1 MVILFQTPS
10 EMLLIVSNNVHKKDD
25 QIVMVALLIMLIMLI
40 MLIRWWYDFQPWN
53 PGIPLRGGPTEVT
66 ASRFQPKNG
75 SPMGGL
81 HRVNWGSQFYS
92 LAFQMLVSTYLWS
105 FLNRNAH
112 IGWVALPT
120 APKVFSSSSLSST
133 ARGSAGKSKPMTST
147 DQILGAEFW
156 CALTHFK
163 VHSPL
168 VN

>member
-1 MVILFQTPS
+1 
-10 EMLLIVSNNVHKKDD
+10 
-25 QIVMVALLIMLIMLI
+25 MVALLIMLIMLI

-81 HRVNWGSQFYS
+81 HRVNWGSQFALRHAIWDISEIGDLNLDLNWGSQFYS